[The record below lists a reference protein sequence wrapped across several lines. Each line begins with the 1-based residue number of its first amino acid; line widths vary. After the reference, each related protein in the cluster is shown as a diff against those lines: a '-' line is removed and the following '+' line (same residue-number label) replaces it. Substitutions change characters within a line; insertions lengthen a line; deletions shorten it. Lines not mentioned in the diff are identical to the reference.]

1 VSSIYIPSFSE
12 ISAVAQG
19 RGADSKAPGLWRGLV
34 GAWPLQEVGGKTAF
48 DVSGY
53 RNHGTLKN
61 MDAAT
66 DHVVTPM
73 GRALDFDGS
82 NDYVRINTKP
92 VLTNQLTVCEWV
104 LFANAAIVGGACSFC
119 QQTWGAYTWD
129 WEIYHGNSTP
139 NLDFRAVG
147 KLSSAS
153 PVLLDNSAYHICGVY
168 DGANLRLYVNGKQSG
183 ADVAATGNVGNTAPD
198 VEIGRGYNA
207 YFSGRLANNLIFSRA
222 LSLSE
227 IRSLYADPW
236 AMYTLRRRVQVRGAA
251 VGTTIR
257 WPWQQRRRRRTAG
270 VS

>member
-1 VSSIYIPSFSE
+1 
-12 ISAVAQG
+12 
-19 RGADSKAPGLWRGLV
+19 
-34 GAWPLQEVGGKTAF
+34 
-48 DVSGY
+48 
-53 RNHGTLKN
+53 
-61 MDAAT
+61 
-66 DHVVTPM
+66 M

-104 LFANAAIVGGACSFC
+104 LFANAAIWGGACSFS

-129 WEIYHGNSTP
+129 WAIYHGNDYP
-139 NLDFRAVG
+139 NLDFRTVTKA
-147 KLSSAS
+147 SSAS
-153 PVLLDNSAYHICGVY
+153 PVLLNNSAYHICGVY

-198 VEIGRGYNA
+198 VEIGRGWAA

-257 WPWQQRRRRRTAG
+257 WPWQLRRHRRMAG
-270 VS
+270 AR